1 MKVIVLILCLILVCL
16 FLYLLAL
23 DVHCEQGTVHGV
35 QDHGHGQFEL
45 GICSITRYLPF

>member
-1 MKVIVLILCLILVCL
+1 MILIFCLILVCL

-23 DVHCEQGTVHGV
+23 DVHCDQGSE
-35 QDHGHGQFEL
+35 QFEL

>member
-1 MKVIVLILCLILVCL
+1 MTRLNIKKTFLVLCLITVCL

-23 DVHCEQGTVHGV
+23 DIHCDQGNEG
-35 QDHGHGQFEL
+35 FEL

>member
-1 MKVIVLILCLILVCL
+1 MCL

-23 DVHCEQGTVHGV
+23 DAHCEQGNEE
-35 QDHGHGQFEL
+35 FEF